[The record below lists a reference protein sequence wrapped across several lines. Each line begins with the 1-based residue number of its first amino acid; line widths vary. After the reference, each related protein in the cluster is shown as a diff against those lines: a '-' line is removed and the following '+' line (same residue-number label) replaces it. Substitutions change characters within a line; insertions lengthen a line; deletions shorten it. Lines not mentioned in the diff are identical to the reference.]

1 MSILSLDAELTVHK
15 KLSPSLLHSVYK
27 EAYEPISVFY
37 LLRPSEVLRYCPSA
51 IGDLDT
57 KTDLGEGRVP
67 VGRQLGLVSQTQSP
81 LQEGCIQLYRSSTRS
96 HNERCFEKKTK
107 V

>member
-1 MSILSLDAELTVHK
+1 MSILALDAELTVHK
-15 KLSPSLLHSVYK
+15 KLNPSLLQSVYK

-37 LLRPSEVLRYCPSA
+37 FLRPREVLRYCPSA

-67 VGRQLGLVSQTQSP
+67 VGR
-81 LQEGCIQLYRSSTRS
+81 
-96 HNERCFEKKTK
+96 
-107 V
+107 